1 MLKRVVSIGIGLS
14 MLLSMSAFAEIT
26 SSTTTTYNKTTK
38 DISVSTT
45 IDGANEGDKITYLVH
60 KKSAALA
67 SLADTDIVYIDQKT
81 AGSGGSVTPF
91 SYKTASTNIGSTI
104 LVGGSAIDAPKTGVT
119 VPGYVNVSGSDGT
132 VLAIGTI
139 TTDSTTVDSQS
150 LVKVVLDSSLNI
162 SKISTINGKDATDSL
177 CFVGDA
183 KVLWLDKSLLAT
195 DSATN
200 IVVELNTASILN
212 ILGLNATKYGND
224 NVDAVSAFGQVVGS
238 PDEYGIVFSTSEIKD
253 DAEVTALGTDT
264 ATDLSDGAVVAFPS
278 LGKNGEGKFVVQL
291 VDSSLSGKTLHARV
305 YTKTGDTY
313 TFSSSNRSIID

>member
-162 SKISTINGKDATDSL
+162 SKISTINDNDATDSL

-183 KVLWLDKSLLAT
+183 NVLWLDKSLLAT

-264 ATDLSDGAVVAFPS
+264 DLSNGAVVAFPS

>member
-26 SSTTTTYNKTTK
+26 SSTTTTYNKTTN
-38 DISVSTT
+38 DISVRTT
-45 IDGANEGDKITYLVH
+45 IDGANDGDKITYLVH
-60 KKSAALA
+60 KKSAVLA

-104 LVGGSAIDAPKTGVT
+104 LVGGSTIDAPKAGVT

-139 TTDSTTVDSQS
+139 TTDSTTVNSQS
-150 LVKVVLDSSLNI
+150 LVKVVLDLSLNI
-162 SKISTINGKDATDSL
+162 SKISKINGNDATDSL

-183 KVLWLDKSLLAT
+183 NVLWLDKSLLAT

-200 IVVELNTASILN
+200 IMVELNDDSILN
-212 ILGLNATKYGND
+212 IIGLNATKFEND
-224 NVDAVSAFGQVVGS
+224 SAVSAFGQVVGT
-238 PDEYGIVFSTSEIKD
+238 PDEYGIVFSTAEIND
-253 DAEVTALGTDT
+253 GAEVTALGTDT
-264 ATDLSDGAVVAFPS
+264 DLSNGAVVAFPS

-305 YTKTGDTY
+305 YTKTGSNY
-313 TFSSSNRSIID
+313 AFSSTDKSIAY

>member
-45 IDGANEGDKITYLVH
+45 INGANDGDKITYLVH
-60 KKSAALA
+60 KKDAVLA
-67 SLADTDIVYIDQKT
+67 SLEGKDIVYIDQKT
-81 AGSGGSVTPF
+81 AGSGGSVAPF

-104 LVGGSAIDAPKTGVT
+104 LVGGSAINAPKEGVT

-139 TTDSTTVDSQS
+139 TTDSTTVNSQS
-150 LVKVVLDSSLNI
+150 LVKVVLDLSLNI
-162 SKISTINGKDATDSL
+162 SKISKINDNDATDSL

-183 KVLWLDKSLLAT
+183 NVLWLDKSLLAT

-200 IVVELNTASILN
+200 IMVELNDDSILN
-212 ILGLNATKYGND
+212 IIGLNATKFEND
-224 NVDAVSAFGQVVGS
+224 SAVSAFGQVVGT
-238 PDEYGIVFSTSEIKD
+238 PDEYGIVFSTAEIND
-253 DAEVTALGTDT
+253 GAEVTALGTDT
-264 ATDLSDGAVVAFPS
+264 DLSNGAVVAFPS

-313 TFSSSNRSIID
+313 TFSSSKVYN